1 MSNLRNK
8 HAFVRQKFC
17 EENFTLPRW
26 ASVDSRPSS
35 RERFMV
41 AKWFDVVCLV
51 PMSKNRLAR
60 IELTDT
66 GYADHFAQIY
76 VKIIHSENGT
86 IDAKTFRFADWL
98 DTRDDDRQDHPNER
112 PHVWANN
119 GEFKWYIAHPTKTAL
134 ERLMNAIADYIKA
147 FE

>member
-8 HAFVRQKFC
+8 YAFVRQKFC
-17 EENFTLPRW
+17 EENFTLPLW
-26 ASVDSRPSS
+26 ARNSR
-35 RERFMV
+35 
-41 AKWFDVVCLV
+41 WFDVVCLV
-51 PMSKNRLAR
+51 PMTKNRLAR

-86 IDAKTFRFADWL
+86 IDAKTFRFADWI

-134 ERLMNAIADYIKA
+134 ERLMSAIADYIKA
-147 FE
+147 FEATYQD